1 MGIAQQNYNV
11 MDQANYDNS
20 RGKTIGRDDA
30 QNNMSFLTRCEKQRT
45 STNTS
50 VISADRFSQN

>member
-20 RGKTIGRDDA
+20 RGKTIGQDDA

-45 STNTS
+45 STNTC